1 MLSLRLQT
9 TMCRKKSCSMMSQ
22 FSWDNIAQVKT
33 LCNVVQEAPENIA
46 QEKIM
51 FNVVLILLEQHCR
64 GKNLCNV
71 IQEAP
76 DNIAHEKILVDVFWT
91 KSLFGNFYFGPVNF
105 LIITGCCK
113 YCANIGQISPTL
125 HKKNSLMTSPLVRI

>member
-22 FSWDNIAQVKT
+22 FSWDNIALVKT

-76 DNIAHEKILVDVFWT
+76 DNIAHEKILVDVF
-91 KSLFGNFYFGPVNF
+91 
-105 LIITGCCK
+105 
-113 YCANIGQISPTL
+113 
-125 HKKNSLMTSPLVRI
+125 

>member
-9 TMCRKKSCSMMSQ
+9 TTCRKKSCSVVSQ

-33 LCNVVQEAPENIA
+33 LCNVVQEAPENIV

-64 GKNLCNV
+64 GKSLCNV

-76 DNIAHEKILVDVFWT
+76 DNIAHEKILVDVF
-91 KSLFGNFYFGPVNF
+91 
-105 LIITGCCK
+105 
-113 YCANIGQISPTL
+113 
-125 HKKNSLMTSPLVRI
+125 

>member
-9 TMCRKKSCSMMSQ
+9 TTCRKKSCSVVSQ
-22 FSWDNIAQVKT
+22 FFWDNIAQVKT

-64 GKNLCNV
+64 GKSLCNV

-76 DNIAHEKILVDVFWT
+76 DNIAHEKILVDVF
-91 KSLFGNFYFGPVNF
+91 
-105 LIITGCCK
+105 
-113 YCANIGQISPTL
+113 
-125 HKKNSLMTSPLVRI
+125 

>member
-9 TMCRKKSCSMMSQ
+9 TTCRKKSCSVVSQ
-22 FSWDNIAQVKT
+22 FSWNNIAQVKT

-64 GKNLCNV
+64 GKSLCNV

-76 DNIAHEKILVDVFWT
+76 DNIAHEKILVDVF
-91 KSLFGNFYFGPVNF
+91 
-105 LIITGCCK
+105 
-113 YCANIGQISPTL
+113 
-125 HKKNSLMTSPLVRI
+125 